1 VSFLIDTCA
10 LAELVKLRPHAGVL
24 AWFEAQNAETLH
36 LSALTVG
43 EIEKGVA
50 LIPAGRR
57 RTALRT
63 WPGTPASTYSSRV
76 LQVDVVVAAA
86 WGRLCAAAEQN
97 GRRLS
102 VVDGLTAATAIHHG
116 LTVVTRNTKDFAPT
130 GAPLLDPWRTWGRS
144 PRAGRS
150 AALSSQRAVR
160 PARIAR

>member
-1 VSFLIDTCA
+1 MSFLIDTCA

-130 GAPLLDPWRTWGRS
+130 GAPLLDPWRT
-144 PRAGRS
+144 
-150 AALSSQRAVR
+150 
-160 PARIAR
+160 

>member
-1 VSFLIDTCA
+1 MSFLIDTCA
-10 LAELVKLRPHAGVL
+10 LAELVKPRPHAGVL
-24 AWFEAQNAETLH
+24 AWFEAQDAEALH

-50 LIPAGRR
+50 LLPAGRR

-63 WPGTPASTYSSRV
+63 WLGTLASTYSSRV
-76 LQVDVVVAAA
+76 LPVDAVVAAA

-130 GAPLLDPWRTWGRS
+130 GAPLLDHWRE
-144 PRAGRS
+144 
-150 AALSSQRAVR
+150 
-160 PARIAR
+160 